1 MDILSEVLYVL
12 QLKSSLVNR
21 IICGPGQSVS
31 GPDKH
36 RYQITFLLRGE
47 ATIEVEGAIRAFRRF
62 DGVWFG
68 AESDPATPKILAKT
82 HSTTLLSAEF
92 TADGSAP
99 HPLMTD
105 LTRPFW
111 IPHDALSDDTEVGR
125 ILALMDEDL
134 VNERVGSALVTLRLA
149 DVLLVEMLRRR
160 ELTDSGFLAALKD
173 PMTAH
178 ALGQLHGTPG
188 HRWNLA
194 QLSEISGLTAS
205 AFGDRFQR
213 RVGQPPLTYLRH
225 WRLLRGKARLRNSGQ
240 PVRSIAQDLGYRSG
254 SGFSRAFRKQFG
266 LSPSEFRARDD

>member
-12 QLKSSLVNR
+12 QLKSSIVKR
-21 IICGPGQSVS
+21 VVCDSRQPVS
-31 GPDKH
+31 GPAKH
-36 RYQITFLLRGE
+36 QYQITFLLRGD
-47 ATIEVEGAIRAFRRF
+47 ASVEVEGAERSLRIF

-68 AESDPATPKILAKT
+68 AGLNATTPTIIAKT
-82 HSTTLLSAEF
+82 NPTILLSAEF
-92 TADGSAP
+92 TADDSAP

-105 LTRPFW
+105 LTQPFR

-125 ILALMDEDL
+125 ILALLDEDL
-134 VNERVGSALVTLRLA
+134 VNERVGSALVALRLA

-173 PMTAH
+173 PITAQ
-178 ALGQLHGTPG
+178 ALGRLHGTPG

-213 RVGQPPLTYLRH
+213 RVGEPPLTYLRH

-240 PVRSIAQDLGYRSG
+240 RIRSIAESLGYRSA

-266 LSPSEFRARDD
+266 LSPSEFRAADD